1 MYTITFNGEPTS
13 YVYKASNAFVAL
25 QRFRATHR
33 FVVHSNT
40 ILGVEKASQ

>member
-13 YVYKASNAFVAL
+13 FVYNASNAFVAL

-33 FVVHSNT
+33 YVVNSNVV
-40 ILGVEKASQ
+40 LGVIKGTQ